1 MPTWSPPRR
10 LGLSSWA
17 APRPHRLPNRPQ
29 QALWWSPL
37 LLLRAH
43 SCTCKT
49 DDGVSGAQI
58 ADVGPLPHLDHAMRP
73 LSLFVHPTAGN
84 DTNAGTTADLP
95 LRTLMA
101 AQQLLRLALARE
113 PAQSVRVLLLPGH
126 HRVPPGGL
134 RLTSKDCPAGDHRV
148 LWSGGGNISTVSVGD
163 PVVGWRRALGRFV
176 QICADF
182 AISEPTLSAP
192 PVHLSESRGDAVSLL
207 IFQRGH

>member
-1 MPTWSPPRR
+1 MRTP
-10 LGLSSWA
+10 
-17 APRPHRLPNRPQ
+17 APL
-29 QALWWSPL
+29 
-37 LLLRAH
+37 
-43 SCTCKT
+43 KT

-101 AQQLLRLALARE
+101 AQKLLRLALARE

-134 RLTSKDCPAGDHRV
+134 RLTSKNCPAGDHRV
-148 LWSGGGNISTVSVGD
+148 LWSGGGNISTVSGGD
-163 PVVGWRRALGRFV
+163 PVVGWRRALGPGLPASVFAAPAPHLPTGTARHLFV
-176 QICADF
+176 DGVRTRRTRMNSTMAVGV
-182 AISEPTLSAP
+182 ARHTGMPVYLVTNWKNAP
-192 PVHLSESRGDAVSLL
+192 SYA
-207 IFQRGH
+207 